1 MDSETPQERRRR
13 EKAQQ
18 EEAEA
23 AAAADFLGDVNLG
36 GTSRWSDTLGEGG
49 VQEKDEAER
58 MTRG

>member
-23 AAAADFLGDVNLG
+23 AAAADFLGDVQLG
-36 GTSRWSDTLGEGG
+36 GERGRM
-49 VQEKDEAER
+49 EKDVDVVINA
-58 MTRG
+58 